1 MMPLS
6 SAVRVTGWRGLSSDS
21 QTKQEEPAPKR
32 GMIRRIFGIEEK
44 VYFFLK
50 KTEAVDND
58 GARRML
64 AKTVAVS
71 SWAFIATAGLG

>member
-1 MMPLS
+1 
-6 SAVRVTGWRGLSSDS
+6 
-21 QTKQEEPAPKR
+21 
-32 GMIRRIFGIEEK
+32 MIRRIFGIEEK

-71 SWAFIATAGLG
+71 SWAFIATAGLGTSMKSCSCCQSAQARSVSTRIHLSRDWE